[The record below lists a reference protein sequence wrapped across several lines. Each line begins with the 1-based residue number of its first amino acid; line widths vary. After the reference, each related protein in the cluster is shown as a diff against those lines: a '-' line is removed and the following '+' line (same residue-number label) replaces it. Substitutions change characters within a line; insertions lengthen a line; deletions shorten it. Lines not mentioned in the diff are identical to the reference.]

1 MVIEHN
7 LSLVKKVNRL
17 LTWGHWFSFFN
28 TLLALAV
35 TSVYWLSEPSPE
47 TPLGWIYLFCYWLGH
62 TAFLCFMFFIVTVFP
77 LSLVFPY
84 QKHVRGL
91 AALLAT
97 IGMVVLIFDAYVYA
111 NLGYHIGSASYHQT
125 IELLQQQVVTNLRNF
140 IIIVSCV
147 AAILIA
153 VELVISN
160 YCWKKIARL
169 KQSNISRP
177 LLVVFIGSFM
187 VSHLIHIYAD
197 ARLKWDVT
205 KLDNVLPFSYPATAK
220 SFLAKYQLVDLA
232 KRAQRQADRLSISSP
247 ELSLHQLQCSVTQA
261 APILVLITDEI
272 SSETSDFIRQ
282 QGLRW
287 HEQHFAPNN
296 STEALLHLLYGQ
308 FLLTADSQHQL
319 NQAPAFIEQL
329 PANTLAITSKWSAVT
344 AQLPWLPATK
354 QTDTAVA
361 NIIFDHSPVANWAEY
376 QRFKRIVVLPL
387 ISKQPTFV
395 LAPVNALI
403 RWPELHEQLKQHSSQ
418 HLDLLPTLLSS
429 AGCKTANSWLG
440 DNLLHKPA
448 RPKLSISKQD
458 IVSIRKDKMVV
469 LRQDGSYGVWS
480 AGTLLP
486 LNEKLD
492 TPMLTDA
499 LKRLEPAEQ
508 LR

>member
-1 MVIEHN
+1 MVIEQN

-17 LTWGHWFSFFN
+17 LSWGHWFSFFN
-28 TLLALAV
+28 TVLALAV
-35 TSVYWLSEPSPE
+35 TSIYWLSEPSPE
-47 TPLGWIYLFCYWLGH
+47 TLLGWVYLFCYWLGH

-77 LSLVFPY
+77 LSLIFPY

-97 IGMVVLIFDAYVYA
+97 TGMVVLIFDAYVYA
-111 NLGYHIGSASYHQT
+111 NLGYHIGSTSYHQT
-125 IELLQQQVVTNLRNF
+125 IELLRQQVVTNLRNF
-140 IIIVSCV
+140 ILIVSGV

-153 VELVISN
+153 VELVLSN

-169 KQSNISRP
+169 KQSHISRP
-177 LLVVFIGSFM
+177 LLVIFIGSFM
-187 VSHLIHIYAD
+187 LSHLIHIYAD
-197 ARLKWDVT
+197 ARLKSDVT
-205 KLDNVLPFSYPATAK
+205 RLDNVLPFSYPATAK
-220 SFLAKYQLVDLA
+220 SFLARYQLVDLA

-247 ELSLHQLQCSVTQA
+247 ELSLRQLHCSTTQA
-261 APILVLITDEI
+261 EPILVLVTDHI
-272 SSETSDFIRQ
+272 AGDTADFLRQ

-296 STEALLHLLYGQ
+296 TTEALLHLLYGQ
-308 FLLTADSQHQL
+308 FLLTENSQYQL

-329 PANTLAITSKWSAVT
+329 PANTLHIHSKWPAISARLPWLSAVT
-344 AQLPWLPATK
+344 ETE
-354 QTDTAVA
+354 TAIA
-361 NIIFDHSPVANWAEY
+361 NIVFDNSPDVNWTDY
-376 QRFKRIVVLPL
+376 QRYKQIMILPL
-387 ISKQPTFV
+387 TSQQPAFV
-395 LAPVNALI
+395 LAPVKILI
-403 RWPELHEQLKQHSSQ
+403 RWSDLHEQLKQHNSQ

-429 AGCKTANSWLG
+429 AGCSTEESWLG
-440 DNLLHKPA
+440 DNLLERPD
-448 RPKLSISKQD
+448 RPKLSISRQD

-499 LKRLEPAEQ
+499 LKRLEPA
-508 LR
+508 R

>member
-1 MVIEHN
+1 MVIEQN

-17 LTWGHWFSFFN
+17 LSWGHWFSFFN
-28 TLLALAV
+28 VLLALAV

-47 TPLGWIYLFCYWLGH
+47 TVLGWIYLLCYWLGH

-77 LSLVFPY
+77 LSLIFPY

-97 IGMVVLIFDAYVYA
+97 VGMVVLIFDAYVYA
-111 NLGYHIGSASYHQT
+111 NLGYHIGSTSYHQT
-125 IELLQQQVVTNLRNF
+125 IELLRQQVVTNLRNF
-140 IIIVSCV
+140 VLIVSCV

-153 VELVISN
+153 IELVISN
-160 YCWKKIARL
+160 YCWKKNARL

-187 VSHLIHIYAD
+187 LSHVIHIYAD

-205 KLDNVLPFSYPATAK
+205 RLDNVLPFSYPATAK
-220 SFLAKYQLVDLA
+220 SFLARYQLVDLA
-232 KRAQRQADRLSISSP
+232 QRAQRQADRLSISSP
-247 ELSLHQLQCSVTQA
+247 ELSLRQLQCSATQTD
-261 APILVLITDEI
+261 PILVLITNQI
-272 SSETSDFIRQ
+272 SNETADFMRQ

-296 STEALLHLLYGQ
+296 NAEALLHLLYGQ
-308 FLLTADSQHQL
+308 FLLTADSQQQL
-319 NQAPAFIEQL
+319 QQSPAFIDQL
-329 PANTLAITSKWSAVT
+329 PANTLSIDSKSASITAM
-344 AQLPWLPATK
+344 LPWLP
-354 QTDTAVA
+354 QGPQIEEAVA
-361 NIIFDHSPVANWAEY
+361 TIIFDDSPVDNWTAY
-376 QRFKRIVVLPL
+376 QGFQHIVVLPL

-395 LAPVNALI
+395 LAPVAAMV
-403 RWPELHEQLKQHSSQ
+403 RWPKLHENLEQHGSQ

-429 AGCKTANSWLG
+429 AGCRAEESWLG
-440 DNLLHKPA
+440 DNLLRRPA
-448 RPKLSISKQD
+448 LPKLSISMQD

-499 LKRLEPAEQ
+499 LKRLEPAEK
-508 LR
+508 